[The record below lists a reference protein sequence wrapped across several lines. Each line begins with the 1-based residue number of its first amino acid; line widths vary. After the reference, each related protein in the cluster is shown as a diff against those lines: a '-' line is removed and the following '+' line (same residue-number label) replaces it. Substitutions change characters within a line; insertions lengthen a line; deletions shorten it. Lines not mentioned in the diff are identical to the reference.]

1 MNAVEV
7 LIDKVSVLID
17 SHNRL
22 SERVSVLE
30 RASEAQPPKEVSPSA
45 QGCRDANA
53 SSNPKLISSVV
64 VETKAEPPGTEL
76 LPCPFC
82 GSAAVLY
89 EDAKGCMVVCQETN
103 NPPCDIGN
111 THNDWTREAVI
122 AMWNRRA
129 GTKSFQPGGA
139 PPCGERARL
148 DNSAIYNSGAKTDN
162 ASR

>member
-1 MNAVEV
+1 MKAVTCKSCGSQA
-7 LIDKVSVLID
+7 LDIWLRCHQCDAL
-17 SHNRL
+17 L
-22 SERVSVLE
+22 SDG
-30 RASEAQPPKEVSPSA
+30 ASEAQPPKEVSPSA

-148 DNSAIYNSGAKTDN
+148 DNEKGQP
-162 ASR
+162 